1 MLRCFLIG
9 GDSLLV
15 ECGETL
21 LRGGHAVLGVVTSTP
36 RIAEWA
42 RQRGIPVH
50 EAQANYTSFLA
61 AQPFDYLFSITHL
74 AMIPADVLRLP
85 QRGAVNFHDG
95 PLPRYA
101 GLNAPAWALL
111 HGETHYGISWHR
123 ITEVADTGDL
133 LKQVLFDI
141 APDETS
147 LTLNTKCFQAALDS
161 FGELVGELDQQR
173 ETATPQDLSQ
183 RTCFGKFQRPAAAC
197 FLDWHQSADRLE
209 AYIRALDFGRYWN
222 PLGTPKLQFHRQ
234 VIAVRQARADDEPMR
249 EAAGTI
255 VGLDAQAIRV
265 ATGAGSLW
273 ITEFASLS
281 GRVLSPAEL
290 ADHWNLRIGDRFEP
304 LSAAEVEAR
313 SAQAAALSR
322 AETFWLD
329 RLRSLQP
336 LDLSNPAE
344 SQRTGNAQ
352 YSTLRVAA
360 PAEFLREFAGGDGVS
375 VVSPADLLT
384 IAWTAFLARVT
395 SRERFDLGF
404 RDEGLRQQVG
414 DCGTWIAPQVPLR
427 AQWQLEETFARQL
440 PGMAAELQR
449 VRGKRTWLWDLV
461 GRSPELREQP
471 PLAAG
476 RLLPM
481 AVEQADH
488 DEVTPA
494 AGVGHSLV
502 ISTAGDLACVFDDTR
517 INQET
522 VQRNLD
528 RFLIFLRSLIDRAE
542 LPLGSV
548 AIMDET
554 ERARIL
560 EVWNDT
566 DAIVPADHCIHH
578 EIERQAQAN
587 PDRVA
592 LVFEDQPLTY
602 AALDA
607 RASRLA
613 QHLRTL
619 GVGPDHLVG
628 ICLERSLDLVIGVLA
643 TLKAGGAYV
652 PLDPDYPR
660 ERLAHMLEDSQVTA
674 VLTHEHLRDALPAHG
689 ARVVC
694 LDADQCLFEH
704 AAAATS
710 PSDVQPHHLA
720 YVIYTSGSTGKPKG
734 VMVEHRQAINFFVGM
749 DQRLTEQDATG
760 KTEPPGTWL
769 AVTSLSF
776 DISVLELLWT
786 LSRGFRVVLY
796 RNRDREAAVRG
807 AHADLRNAS
816 SATPRRCVDQPI
828 DFSLFYFSSSEQTDA
843 SKYQLLLE
851 GARFA
856 DEHGFTA
863 VWTPERHFSPFG
875 GLYPNPAVTGAA
887 VAATTRRVQVR
898 AGSVVLPLHH
908 PARVAEEWSV
918 VDNLSGG
925 RVGVSFAAGWQPNDF
940 LLRPESY
947 ADAKRVMF
955 RDIETVQR
963 LWRGESVE
971 FTNGRG
977 EPVSITTHPRPVQ
990 ETLPVWVTTA
1000 GNLETYQMAGA
1011 IGANLLTHLLGQSL
1025 EELAPKIAAYR
1036 QARAENGFDPNAG
1049 IVSLMLHTY
1058 VTDDADQ
1065 VRETVRGPLRQYL
1078 STALNLLKQ
1087 YAWSFPA
1094 FRRPANAELAT
1105 GDLFAHL
1112 TDEERDALL
1121 EHAFERYYETSGL
1134 FGRPEDCVA
1143 LIDGLKSIGVND
1155 VACLVD
1161 FGVPTELVL
1170 RSLPHL
1176 DRLRTLCQPA
1186 QNQPAQNQ
1194 PAPGQPTQDAADR
1207 AGGAACGVA
1216 ATRSPASQDQS
1227 LAALVERY
1235 QVTHL
1240 QCTPSMARML
1250 TQDHGS
1256 RDALRRIRYLLI
1268 GGEAFPLALS
1278 RELDGLVTGV
1288 VLNMYGPTE
1297 TTVWSSTQAVVG
1309 SPDMISIGR
1318 PIANTQMYV
1327 LDARRE
1333 PVPAG
1338 DIGELYIGGAG
1349 VTRGYLRRPELT
1361 AERFVPNP
1369 FRRERGARPEHDAR
1383 MYRTGDLA
1391 RFLPDGSLE
1400 FLGRA
1405 DHQVKIRGYRIELGE
1420 IESLLGQHPAIRENV
1435 VVAREDQPG
1444 DQRLTAYYVPRDSDP
1459 GAETLKDHLRS
1470 RLPDYM
1476 VPSQWL
1482 RLASL
1487 PQTPNGK
1494 IDRKALPAPG
1504 QGQSTTATS
1513 FVAPEGE
1520 LQQKLAELWKS
1531 VLGREQLGIDDN
1543 FFDLGGHSLLVV
1555 VLHRQ
1560 LREQVEP
1567 SLSLTD
1573 LYRFPTIRT
1582 LCDHLANDESGMAL
1596 QQSVD
1601 RAQRRREAFQRRR
1614 GPRGG

>member
-50 EAQANYTSFLA
+50 EAQANYASFLS

-74 AMIPADVLRLP
+74 AMIPAEVLRLP

-111 HGETHYGISWHR
+111 NGEEHYGISWHR

-161 FGELVGELDQQR
+161 FAELVGELDQHR
-173 ETATPQDLSQ
+173 ETNTPQDLSQ

-197 FLDWHQSADRLE
+197 FLDWHQPADRLE
-209 AYIRALDFGRYWN
+209 AFLRALDFGRYWN

-265 ATGAGSLW
+265 ATGTGSLW

-281 GRVLSPAEL
+281 GRPLSPAEL
-290 ADHWNLRIGDRFEP
+290 ADHWNLRTGDRFET
-304 LSAAEVEAR
+304 LSATEAEAR
-313 SAQAAALSR
+313 TAQAEALGRS
-322 AETFWLD
+322 ESFWLK

-336 LDLSNPAE
+336 LDLSNPSE
-344 SQRTGNAQ
+344 LQRTGNAQ

-360 PAEFLREFAGGDGVS
+360 PAEFLREFTGGAITPEL
-375 VVSPADLLT
+375 SPADVLT
-384 IAWTAFLARVT
+384 IAWTAFLARIT
-395 SRERFDLGF
+395 ARERFDLGF
-404 RDEGLRQQVG
+404 RDESLRQQVD

-427 AQWQLEETFARQL
+427 AEWQLEETFTRQL
-440 PGMAAELQR
+440 PEMAAELQR

-481 AVEQADH
+481 AVEQADD

-502 ISTAGDLACVFDDTR
+502 ISSTGDVACVFDDTR
-517 INQET
+517 ITEET
-522 VQRNLD
+522 VRRTLD
-528 RFLIFLRSLIDRAE
+528 RFLIFLRSLVDRVE

-548 AIMDET
+548 AIMDEA
-554 ERARIL
+554 ERGLIL
-560 EVWNDT
+560 EAWNDT
-566 DAIVPADHCIHH
+566 ETVFPADHCIHH

-592 LVFEDQPLTY
+592 LVFEDQSLTY
-602 AALDA
+602 AELDA
-607 RASRLA
+607 HASRLA
-613 QHLRTL
+613 QYLRSL
-619 GVGPDHLVG
+619 GVGADRLVG
-628 ICLERSLDLVIGVLA
+628 ICLERSLDLVVGVLA

-660 ERLAHMLEDSQVTA
+660 DRLAHMLEDSQVTA
-674 VLTHEHLRDALPAHG
+674 VLTHAHLGEDLPTHG
-689 ARVVC
+689 GRVVC
-694 LDADQCLFEH
+694 LDTDKRLFEH
-704 AAAATS
+704 SAPAASS
-710 PSDVQPHHLA
+710 PDVQPHHLA

-749 DQRLTEQDATG
+749 DQRLAERDATNRG
-760 KTEPPGTWL
+760 EQPGTWL

-807 AHADLRNAS
+807 AHANGQNAQDAS

-863 VWTPERHFSPFG
+863 VWTPERHFSAFG

-887 VAATTRRVQVR
+887 VAAITHRVQVR

-947 ADAKRVMF
+947 ADAKRVLF

-1036 QARAENGFDPNAG
+1036 RARAENGFDPDAG

-1143 LIDGLKSIGVND
+1143 LMDGLKSIGVND

-1176 DRLRTLCQPA
+1176 DRLRTLCQPTLG
-1186 QNQPAQNQ
+1186 QPAQV
-1194 PAPGQPTQDAADR
+1194 AAGR
-1207 AGGAACGVA
+1207 AGGDAGAEA
-1216 ATRSPASQDQS
+1216 ATCSPASQDQS

-1250 TQDHGS
+1250 TQDSGS
-1256 RDALRRIRYLLI
+1256 RNALRRIRYLLI
-1268 GGEAFPLALS
+1268 GGEAFPLALA
-1278 RELDGLVTGV
+1278 RELDGLVSGTV
-1288 VLNMYGPTE
+1288 MNMYGPTE
-1297 TTVWSSTQAVVG
+1297 TTVWSSTQPVVG

-1333 PVPAG
+1333 PVPTG
-1338 DIGELYIGGAG
+1338 EIGELYIGGAG

-1369 FRRERGARPEHDAR
+1369 FRREPNAR

-1400 FLGRA
+1400 FLGRV

-1444 DQRLTAYYVPRDSDP
+1444 DQRLTAYYVARETDP
-1459 GAETLKDHLRS
+1459 GSESLKEYLRS
-1470 RLPDYM
+1470 RLPSYM

-1482 RLASL
+1482 RLPSL

-1494 IDRKALPAPG
+1494 IDRRALPAPG
-1504 QGQSTTATS
+1504 LDHSTTATS

-1614 GPRGG
+1614 GPRGA